1 MLKAQRFI
9 PILVIA
15 VGLWAYHNSLQGVF
29 LFDDDTSIV
38 QNTTIRRLW
47 PVWTA
52 LSPPPRATVEGR
64 PLVNLSLAIN
74 YAFGGVRVWGYHA
87 LNVATHIL
95 AGLTLFGIVARTLRQ
110 PALRERFGRA
120 ALPLALTIALIWVVH
135 PLQTESVT
143 YVIQR
148 AETLMGLFYLLT
160 LYCAIRGA
168 DSASANLWYSASV
181 VACLLG
187 MACKEVMVSA
197 PLMVLLY
204 DRTFLSGTF
213 AQAWRQRWRLYV
225 GLAATWILLGCL
237 VASTHN
243 RSGSTGYGTT
253 VAWQAY
259 GLTQLRAVVLYLKLS
274 VWPDPL
280 VFDYGDGLAHSVSE
294 VASSAF
300 IVAILLVGTLVA
312 LRRWPV
318 LGFVGVWFFVILAPT
333 TSVMPVVTQTM
344 AEHRMYL
351 SLAGVVALVV
361 VGAFELG
368 KRLFSKRPG
377 GVVACV
383 SAGAVVVLFGHLT
396 IQRNQTYH
404 SVLAMWSDTVAKWPN
419 NSRAQNNVGEALL
432 DTGQGSRGDG
442 ALRTGV
448 TDPAG
453 VRRGAQQPREC
464 AGEGRESFTR
474 RSGTTSKRCGSTP
487 ILPRRTTTWELPWNR
502 TADFRTPSNTI
513 NKRCGCKPDHA
524 DAHNNLGIALTR
536 LGNSCRKRWNISS
549 RHCVLS
555 LTPLRCTTIWG
566 AS

>member
-1 MLKAQRFI
+1 MKAQRFI
-9 PILVIA
+9 AILVIA

-29 LFDDDTSIV
+29 LFDDDAGIV

-52 LSPPPRATVEGR
+52 LKPPPRATVEGR

-74 YAFGGVRVWGYHA
+74 YAFGGVRVWGYHM
-87 LNVATHIL
+87 LNVIIHIL
-95 AGLTLFGIVARTLRQ
+95 AGLTLFGIVGRTFRQ

-168 DSASANLWYSASV
+168 DSASANLWYCASV

-187 MACKEVMVSA
+187 MASKEVMVSA

-259 GLTQLRAVVLYLKLS
+259 ALTQLRAIVLYLKLS
-274 VWPDPL
+274 IWPEPL
-280 VFDYGDGLAHSVSE
+280 VFDYGDGLAHSFSE

-300 IVAILLVGTLVA
+300 IVAVLLVGTLVA

-351 SLAGVVALVV
+351 PLAGVVALVV
-361 VGAFELG
+361 VGAFEFG
-368 KRLFSKRPG
+368 KRLFSKQTG
-377 GVVACV
+377 GVVACI
-383 SAGAVVVLFGHLT
+383 SAGAVVLVFGHLT

-404 SVLAMWSDTVAKWPN
+404 SGLAMWSDTVAKWPN
-419 NSRAQNNVGEALL
+419 NSRAQNNLGEALL
-432 DTGQGSRGDG
+432 DSGKVAEAIGHYEQ
-442 ALRTGV
+442 AL
-448 TDPAG
+448 
-453 VRRGAQQPREC
+453 QIQPDYAE
-464 AGEGRESFTR
+464 
-474 RSGTTSKRCGSTP
+474 
-487 ILPRRTTTWELPWNR
+487 
-502 TADFRTPSNTI
+502 
-513 NKRCGCKPDHA
+513 
-524 DAHNNLGIALTR
+524 AHNNLGNALVKARKLHEAIGHYEQALRINPDLAEAHYKLGVTLEQDGRFQDALEHYERAVQIKPDYANAQNAIAR
-536 LGNSCRKRWNISS
+536 LQAR
-549 RHCVLS
+549 L
-555 LTPLRCTTIWG
+555 
-566 AS
+566 